1 MLEVQDTRNL
11 QYFIHITA
19 SLPQD
24 VHLSGD
30 LLLSV
35 RVLAVYIA
43 SECVCVCVVCVCVWA
58 YVCVHISVS
67 WLRNV
72 QCIASL

>member
-43 SECVCVCVVCVCVWA
+43 SECVCVCVVCVCVFGRM
-58 YVCVHISVS
+58 CVYIFLFHGYETFSV
-67 WLRNV
+67 
-72 QCIASL
+72 